1 MDLMETLEQAAERAK
16 QLSSKPDNEVL
27 LQLYGLYKQATEGD
41 VSGDKPGMFDF
52 VAKAKYEAW
61 EARQGMS
68 SEDAVRAYVEL
79 VDRLEDES

>member
-16 QLSSKPDNEVL
+16 QLSTKPDNEVL

-61 EARQGMS
+61 ESRQGMS
-68 SEDAVRAYVEL
+68 SDDAVRAYVEL

>member
-1 MDLMETLEQAAERAK
+1 MDLMEELEQAAERAK
-16 QLSSKPDNEVL
+16 QLPTKPDNDVL
-27 LQLYGLYKQATEGD
+27 LKLYGLYKQATEGD

-68 SEDAVRAYVEL
+68 TEEAVRAYVDL
-79 VDRLEDES
+79 VERLEDEL

>member
-1 MDLMETLEQAAERAK
+1 MDLMEELEQAAERAK
-16 QLSSKPDNEVL
+16 QLPTKPDNDVL
-27 LQLYGLYKQATEGD
+27 LKLYGLYKQATEGD

-68 SEDAVRAYVEL
+68 TEEAVRAYVDL
-79 VDRLEDES
+79 VDRLEDEL